1 MALVRVFGAAGFG
14 EICKLLSEQEIEG
27 FTHALTS
34 SLSQRLQGTQA
45 ARATEV
51 LALEVMLEHLGPHP
65 SITSR
70 LEPYYAQIGAAS
82 ASTLLHDLHS
92 FGELVEKN
100 SRGGCEP
107 VATWTEKGKETSKE
121 SLRSKAVHQVAR
133 VFGFLP
139 RPARVIVWKTAIGFL
154 GLLGIKTNWKRDRF

>member
-14 EICKLLSEQEIEG
+14 EMCKLLSEKEIEG
-27 FTHALTS
+27 FTDALTS
-34 SLSQRLQGTQA
+34 GLSQRLQGSQA
-45 ARATEV
+45 ARTTEV

-92 FGELVEKN
+92 FGELGNKN
-100 SRGGCEP
+100 FREGCEP
-107 VATWTEKGKETSKE
+107 AATLNEKDQETSKE
-121 SLRSKAVHQVAR
+121 SLKSKAVNQVAR

-139 RPARVIVWKTAIGFL
+139 RPARVIVWKIAIGFL
-154 GLLGIKTNWKRDRF
+154 GLLGIKTNWKRDRL